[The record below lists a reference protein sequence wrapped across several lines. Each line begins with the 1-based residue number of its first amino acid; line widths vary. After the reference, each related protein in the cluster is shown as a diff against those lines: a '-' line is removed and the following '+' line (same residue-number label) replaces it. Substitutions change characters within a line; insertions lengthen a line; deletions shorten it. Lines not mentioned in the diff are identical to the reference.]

1 MKKDKKITCLLLAM
15 LLILNIVPLNSA
27 MAAQKVRLNKS
38 KINLKVNQTKTI
50 KITGT
55 SQKVKWKNGNK
66 KVIKVLTTNKKSIK
80 IKAIR
85 EGKTQII
92 AQVGKKKYYC
102 KIIVKK
108 TEGAQTDF
116 DIATIVPTTTPKVT
130 MEPKETQTVV
140 PKATVE
146 PTGVFTE
153 MPKVT
158 VEPTEVPTE
167 IPKATVV
174 PTEIPKVTVE
184 PTVAPTATPISTIEP
199 SAVPTTVPANMGFD
213 NLKNYIKK
221 NGGTN
226 KNNEKFIKKI
236 ISSEDGGSYS
246 YAVVYDEINEEL
258 DFIMIGEG
266 YLSSRSWKGSTT
278 MNLRKEDV
286 GGVVDVM
293 YVVGKNALEGTA
305 TILKNTFN
313 NSSPI
318 EISLITETMGTST
331 SETSAKELCQSTIRL
346 SFLGW
351 QSLLYDHGFELADLG
366 FIAY

>member
-158 VEPTEVPTE
+158 VRRALLLRIRLFGGVRPGVRPLAAGAL
-167 IPKATVV
+167 PGRSAH
-174 PTEIPKVTVE
+174 VE
-184 PTVAPTATPISTIEP
+184 PRLVRQGGKG
-199 SAVPTTVPANMGFD
+199 VPRQ
-213 NLKNYIKK
+213 L
-221 NGGTN
+221 
-226 KNNEKFIKKI
+226 
-236 ISSEDGGSYS
+236 
-246 YAVVYDEINEEL
+246 
-258 DFIMIGEG
+258 
-266 YLSSRSWKGSTT
+266 
-278 MNLRKEDV
+278 
-286 GGVVDVM
+286 
-293 YVVGKNALEGTA
+293 
-305 TILKNTFN
+305 
-313 NSSPI
+313 
-318 EISLITETMGTST
+318 
-331 SETSAKELCQSTIRL
+331 
-346 SFLGW
+346 
-351 QSLLYDHGFELADLG
+351 
-366 FIAY
+366 